1 MIYYKE
7 FPEQDFR
14 ILILIIHMEDYNA
27 EFHMSI
33 LGERRILSFVQSHAP
48 DDELRNQIRNMIL
61 PHFEENEVVNML
73 RDPFYDCIMGARLQY
88 SYTE

>member
-14 ILILIIHMEDYNA
+14 ILIIEINWNNYRMS
-27 EFHMSI
+27 FHMSI
-33 LGERRILSFVQSHAP
+33 MGEHRILSFVQSHVP

-61 PHFEENEVVNML
+61 PHFEENAVINML
-73 RDPFYDCIMGARLQY
+73 RDPFYDCVMGARLQY

>member
-33 LGERRILSFVQSHAP
+33 LGEHRILSFVQSRIP
-48 DDELRNQIRNMIL
+48 DEGLQNQIRNMVL
-61 PHFEENEVVNML
+61 PMFEENEVVNML
-73 RDPFYDCIMGARLQY
+73 RDPFYDCIREVGLQY